1 MSEFDWAFCYT
12 QDNEG
17 WDAESNDPDDRGG
30 YTRYG
35 IAQKFWP
42 EVDVKNLDEE
52 GAKNFYRTRFWDAL
66 QLDKL
71 NDPRVAIKVF
81 DTAVNMGNQ
90 WGGKMLQMALN
101 DYNDAYGL
109 TVDGRIGPRTIE
121 AANKAD
127 GDAVL
132 LFMVNRLIDRYT
144 ELANIGNNMKFKKG
158 WITRARR
165 LP

>member
-1 MSEFDWAFCYT
+1 MSMSGTAFDYT
-12 QDNEG
+12 MANEG

-35 IAQKFWP
+35 ISQKLWP
-42 EVDVKNLDEE
+42 QVDVKNLTED
-52 GAKNFYRTRFWDAL
+52 GARDFYRTHFWEPL

-81 DTAVNMGNQ
+81 DVAVNMGNQ
-90 WGGKMLQMALN
+90 WGVKMLQMALN
-101 DYNDAYGL
+101 DYKDEYHL
-109 TVDGRIGPRTIE
+109 TIDGKMGPKTIE
-121 AANKAD
+121 ATNGAD

-132 LFMVNRLIDRYT
+132 LFLVNRLIDRYT
-144 ELANIGNNMKFKKG
+144 ELANVGNNMKFKKG